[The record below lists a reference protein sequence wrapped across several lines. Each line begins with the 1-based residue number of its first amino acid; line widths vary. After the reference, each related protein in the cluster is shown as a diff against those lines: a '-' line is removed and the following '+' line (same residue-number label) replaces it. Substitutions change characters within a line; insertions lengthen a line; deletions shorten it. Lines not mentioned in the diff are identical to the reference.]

1 MNVIIS
7 TEYNSF
13 HADMSP
19 SEFESLLKIM
29 ARAKR
34 IERTYVLDDKP
45 VYVLGDNNEPTRLGG
60 QLSIFATI
68 HAPTMPEVEPKPE

>member
-29 ARAKR
+29 TRAKR
-34 IERTYVLDDKP
+34 IERTYVLGDKP
-45 VYVLGDNNEPTRLGG
+45 VYVLGDNN
-60 QLSIFATI
+60 
-68 HAPTMPEVEPKPE
+68 APTMPEVEPKAE